1 MKDLKQ
7 FIKTTIREFLNENT
21 NNVRSEYEKLG
32 FTIKPNGV
40 MEKDGVTIILLTNKV
55 YEISNGNPLVFDA
68 FSNEKVDIIELI
80 QNIDVT
86 KIGKG
91 FASKVLDDVIT
102 ISSKL
107 GRTLQ
112 LYPQP
117 LKNGNLDKK
126 TLQDWYIRKG
136 FIMRDD
142 GVMVKNP

>member
-7 FIKTTIREFLNENT
+7 FIKTTIREILNENT

-91 FASKVLDDVIT
+91 FASKVLDDVIPPK
-102 ISSKL
+102 KL
-107 GRTLQ
+107 GM
-112 LYPQP
+112 YSIHFKGYSD
-117 LKNGNLDKK
+117 LKKNLLKIGINLK
-126 TLQDWYIRKG
+126 
-136 FIMRDD
+136 
-142 GVMVKNP
+142 